1 MLRNTCK
8 LTLIFYILLSFL
20 PLLVNSLTLTQC
32 ISQIFRLKVNVKSP
46 LISLNYQLEHRVTLE
61 YFVTIEILTF
71 ATYIIVNF
79 LIDFDVKLVFDRNK
93 TPPLHTMHVAVILP
107 N

>member
-1 MLRNTCK
+1 MLRKTCK

-32 ISQIFRLKVNVKSP
+32 VSQISRLKVSIKRP
-46 LISLNYQLEHRVTLE
+46 LISLNYQLDHRVRLE
-61 YFVTIEILTF
+61 YFVAIEILTF
-71 ATYIIVNF
+71 ATYIIVKFSIN
-79 LIDFDVKLVFDRNK
+79 FDVKLVCDRNK
-93 TPPLHTMHVAVILP
+93 TRPLHTMRIALIQS

>member
-20 PLLVNSLTLTQC
+20 PLLANSLTLTQC
-32 ISQIFRLKVNVKSP
+32 VSQIYRLKVGIKRS
-46 LISLNYQLEHRVTLE
+46 LISLNYQLEHRVRME
-61 YFVTIEILTF
+61 YFATIEILTL
-71 ATYIIVNF
+71 ATYIIVKF
-79 LIDFDVKLVFDRNK
+79 LINFDVKLVFGRNK
-93 TPPLHTMHVAVILP
+93 THPLHFMHIAVILP